1 MTLWSHWSGIKVSAD
16 NPDPDPEKPDYR
28 WGRLTQ
34 SSIVKSV
41 PNTFNIL
48 TTIIIMQEVKEK
60 NQSSSRSIYYTV
72 KKYCKIYSNLLAILV
87 ASKTVNLQSTVNQ
100 ELQL

>member
-1 MTLWSHWSGIKVSAD
+1 
-16 NPDPDPEKPDYR
+16 
-28 WGRLTQ
+28 
-34 SSIVKSV
+34 
-41 PNTFNIL
+41 
-48 TTIIIMQEVKEK
+48 MQEVKEK

-72 KKYCKIYSNLLAILV
+72 KKYCKIYSNLLATLV